1 MTRFTERAPTPP
13 APPAR
18 PLPTVR
24 ADPADPAFA
33 ADPWSFY
40 AGVHAAG
47 GAVRWADY
55 DLPCLA
61 GFEAVNRALRD
72 RRLARLP
79 PPATEPVAYPP
90 HLDAFARVERHSL
103 LALEG
108 AAHAR
113 LRRLVGRDF
122 VGRRVA
128 RLVPGVEAFAR
139 ERAGALRPGDDL
151 LERFAT
157 PLPVTL
163 IARLI
168 GVPEAESADL
178 LAWSH
183 AMVRVYTM
191 VQDAAEERAANAAAA
206 AFEARLLELVAERRA
221 RPRDDLVSALTARR
235 GHAAPSDAEIVSL
248 AVLLLNAGHE
258 ATVHQI
264 GNAVLSLLELDAPT
278 RADALARLRAGGE
291 ARDALVT
298 ELSRHRAPLHL
309 FLRHAQEP
317 FSPVP
322 GLELAA
328 GDRVAL
334 LLGAA
339 NRDPARFAS
348 PERCDPGRADTASLA
363 FGAGT
368 HYCLGAHLARLEI
381 GVALDALFRAL
392 PGLALDGEPRVANT
406 YHFHGLESLPVRW

>member
-1 MTRFTERAPTPP
+1 MTGVTEHDSGGADRSS
-13 APPAR
+13 
-18 PLPTVR
+18 LPTVHR
-24 ADPADPAFA
+24 DPADPAFS
-33 ADPWSFY
+33 ADPWPFY
-40 AGVHAAG
+40 AALHAG
-47 GAVRWADY
+47 GGAARWADY
-55 DLPCLA
+55 DMVCLA
-61 GFEAVNRALRD
+61 GFDAVSRSLRD

-79 PPATEPVAYPP
+79 PPATGPVAYPP

-108 AAHAR
+108 PAHAR
-113 LRRLVGRDF
+113 LRKLVGRDF

-128 RLVPGVEAFAR
+128 RLAPGVEGLAR
-139 ERAGALRPGDDL
+139 ERAAALGPGDDL
-151 LERFAT
+151 LARYAT
-157 PLPVTL
+157 PLPVAL

-168 GVPEAESADL
+168 GVPEEESDDL

-191 VQDAAEERAANAAAA
+191 VQDEAEERAANAAAA
-206 AFEARLLELVAERRA
+206 AFETRLLALVAERRA
-221 RPRDDLVSALTARR
+221 RPRDDLVSALVARE
-235 GHAAPSDAEIVSL
+235 GDAAPTDAEIVSL

-264 GNAVLSLLELDAPT
+264 GNAVLTLLELPEPV
-278 RADALARLRAGGE
+278 RADALARLGAGGE
-291 ARDALVT
+291 ARDRVVT

-309 FLRHAQEP
+309 FVRFAQEAH
-317 FSPVP
+317 SPAP
-322 GLELAA
+322 GVELAR
-328 GDRVAL
+328 GERVAL

-339 NRDPARFAS
+339 NRDPARFA
-348 PERCDPGRADTASLA
+348 DPARFDPARADTASLA

-381 GVALDALFRAL
+381 ATAVRVLFETL
-392 PGLALDGEPRVANT
+392 PGLALDGEPRAGHA